1 MHIQI
6 DTNQTLQKRRKP
18 AQTIIVEWLDNKGEV
33 LAVVLAKHDYIFQIY
48 NNDREHSHFLEKV
61 SWLESETLCQMK
73 RIYPQIYEKV
83 NSSGRL
89 VITDEK
95 SEIVFYQN

>member
-6 DTNQTLQKRRKP
+6 DINQTLQKRRKP
-18 AQTIIVEWLDNKGEV
+18 AQTIIVEWLDDKGEV
-33 LAVVLAKHDYIFQIY
+33 LAVVMAKHEYRFQSY
-48 NNDREHSHFLEKV
+48 DNDREHSHFLEKV
-61 SWLESETLCQMK
+61 SCLESDTLCEMK
-73 RIYPQIYEKV
+73 RIYPQIYKKV

-95 SEIVFYQN
+95 SEIVFYQK